1 MSSVSDIPAKPAV
14 PLAGY
19 MFGAAGAILFASKGI
34 IIKLAYGEG
43 IDPETLLA
51 LRMAFSLPFYLAIG
65 AFALNAMRL
74 RGEPMP
80 SFRILAQSA
89 GVGALGYWF
98 SSYVD
103 FLGLQYI
110 SASFERLILFTY
122 PLFVVLFGALLFG
135 QPIRPKALWTFLV
148 AYGGLALI
156 FTEGLVTV
164 GTDVARGSVLV
175 GMAAVTFAL
184 YQLLTRQLLNHI
196 GSALFTCVAMI
207 SASVLAIG
215 QFALVR
221 PLSTLMVSHKVLML
235 SVLIAIGATVL
246 PTFLMNAALKRISA
260 QANSMISTVSPVAT
274 MVLAF
279 LVLGET
285 ASPLEFAGAVLV
297 MTSIGWFT
305 LSDRRAR

>member
-1 MSSVSDIPAKPAV
+1 MSSVSEVPAKPVV

-19 MFGAAGAILFASKGI
+19 AYGAAGAILFASKGI

-43 IDPETLLA
+43 VDPETLLA
-51 LRMAFSLPFYLAIG
+51 LRMAFSLPFYLVIG
-65 AFALNAMRL
+65 AIALKAMQR
-74 RGEPMP
+74 RGEAMP
-80 SFRILAQSA
+80 SLKILAQSA

-135 QPIRPKALWTFLV
+135 QPIRLKALWTFLI

-156 FTEGLVTV
+156 FMEGLATV
-164 GTDVARGSVLV
+164 GTDVARGAMFV
-175 GMAAVTFAL
+175 GMAAVSFAL
-184 YQLLTRQLLNHI
+184 YQLLARKLLNSI

-207 SASVLAIG
+207 SASVMAIG

-221 PLSTLMVSHKVLML
+221 PLAGLMVSPRVLML
-235 SVLIAIGATVL
+235 SVLIAIGATVV

-279 LVLGET
+279 FVLGET

-297 MTSIGWFT
+297 MASVGWFT
-305 LSDRRAR
+305 LSDRRG

>member
-1 MSSVSDIPAKPAV
+1 MSSLSDAPVKPAV

-19 MFGAAGAILFASKGI
+19 AYGAAGAILFASKGI

-65 AFALNAMRL
+65 ALALRSMRV
-74 RGEPMP
+74 RGEPLP
-80 SFRILAQSA
+80 GFSIFAQSA
-89 GVGALGYWF
+89 AVGALGYWF

-135 QPIRPKALWTFLV
+135 QPIRLKALWTFLI

-156 FTEGLVTV
+156 FMEGLATV
-164 GTDVARGSVLV
+164 GTDVARGAMFV
-175 GMAAVTFAL
+175 GMAAISFAL
-184 YQLLTRQLLNHI
+184 YQLMARKLLNSI

-207 SASVLAIG
+207 SASVLALG
-215 QFALVR
+215 QFVLIR
-221 PLSTLMVSHKVLML
+221 PIAGLMVSPRVLML
-235 SVLIAIGATVL
+235 SLLIAIGATVL

-285 ASPLEFAGAVLV
+285 ASLLEFAGAALV
-297 MTSIGWFT
+297 MTSVGWFT
-305 LSDRRAR
+305 LSDRRG